1 MNIEKGIEIATW
13 LGKDQDVYMMEVL
26 KRLEDRGE
34 HFVTFWGHYSAGK
47 SRLINNIIGRDILPV
62 QSRESTAALTYI
74 RYGNLEQCI
83 VHFLDKSEKNV
94 ELSELKKINQNDAK
108 DIDLDSIDYIEVFL
122 PNDVLKTGMII
133 VDTPGINTIVQ
144 RHQDLAVD
152 AIEQSGM
159 IVYVL
164 GTSPTNVDKDF
175 ITQIDECG
183 IDILF
188 VRTKYDLINS
198 AEEDSTASIEK
209 DRILLQSMISQEV
222 NLIPVSNEETS
233 SWYTNLGK
241 IHNVLGGVS
250 ANIKDKI
257 KLSGKNKLDKCLCLY
272 KEELENQ
279 SRLMKEQLCGSSK
292 KLDEEIAKYDKQL
305 ELLQTREE
313 QGEDRIKSELEVSK
327 KQAKRNLEDIAEKES
342 QSLREKLCELKWSM
356 NIKNE
361 ADKLYK
367 TQIDRGLKESYVA
380 LNNCFNMVLESENS
394 SIEKEFSDI
403 DFEAPEVEVGMM
415 EQDNERW
422 RATLQEK
429 ISTINKELDNL
440 SERKSDL
447 DMQSQSRLSGED
459 IQAAK
464 LELERINKA
473 ISDIPTDPAMIEV
486 EADGVKPSEILK
498 AIGQVADIATILLP
512 GDAFVQ
518 GAKALAGTAKVGKIL
533 GKSKY
538 ILEAGKSI
546 AGAANVVDTVRDAS
560 LITGKLKK
568 IAGKFTGNEK
578 KKISKKEAVTAFV
591 EDKAI
596 KAQGV
601 FDKFKENN
609 RNTNIFD
616 MLSIAYWTE
625 KLGKNFDAPPHL
637 EIDYDEEA
645 RRRELRAEL
654 ERQKNIA
661 MEAMIKQKK
670 ELNIIQNARE
680 EAVEREK
687 FLEQKKD
694 WIEKEERRQE
704 EKNRREREK
713 TEKNIIVERYTE
725 HFRTNIDKLL
735 NELLIKR
742 IKLVGNNIEFYIA
755 RKNDYIRQRICEKK
769 EQLESLKNLRSNGDE
784 DLKKRIQQC
793 DQYIQELS

>member
-122 PNDVLKTGMII
+122 PNDVLTTGMII

-380 LNNCFNMVLESENS
+380 LNNCFNMVLDSENS

-403 DFEAPEVEVGMM
+403 NFEAPEVEVGMM

>member
-13 LGKDQDVYMMEVL
+13 LGKDQDVYMMEGI

-94 ELSELKKINQNDAK
+94 ELSELKRINQNDAK

-122 PNDVLKTGMII
+122 PDDVLKTGMII

-144 RHQDLAVD
+144 RNQDLAVD

-164 GTSPTNVDKDF
+164 GNSPTNVDKDF

-188 VRTKYDLINS
+188 VRTKCDMINS
-198 AEEDSTASIEK
+198 IEEDSAASIEK

-222 NLIPVSNEETS
+222 NLVPVSNEESS
-233 SWYTNLGK
+233 SWFANLDK
-241 IHNVLGGVS
+241 IHNVLDGVS
-250 ANIKDKI
+250 ANIKDRI
-257 KLSGKNKLDKCLCLY
+257 KLSEKHKLDKCLCLY

-279 SRLMKEQLCGSSK
+279 SKLMKEQLCGSSK

-313 QGEDRIKSELEVSK
+313 QGEDRIKSELDDSK
-327 KQAKRNLEDIAEKES
+327 KQAKRNLEDIAERES
-342 QSLREKLCELKWSM
+342 QSLREKLDDLKWSM

-367 TQIDRGLKESYVA
+367 TQIDRGLKEAYVA
-380 LNNCFNMVLESENS
+380 LNSCFNMVLESENS
-394 SIEKEFSDI
+394 IIEKEFSDI

-415 EQDNERW
+415 EHDNERW

-447 DMQSQSRLSGED
+447 DTQSQRRLSDED

-498 AIGQVADIATILLP
+498 SIGQVADIATILLP

-578 KKISKKEAVTAFV
+578 KTISKKEAVTAFV

-596 KAQGV
+596 KAQGA

-609 RNTNIFD
+609 RDTNIFD

-670 ELNIIQNARE
+670 ELKIIQNARE

-713 TEKNIIVERYTE
+713 NEKNIIVERYTE

-769 EQLESLKNLRSNGDE
+769 EQLESLKKLRSNGDE
-784 DLKKRIQQC
+784 ELKKRIQQC

>member
-13 LGKDQDVYMMEVL
+13 LGKDQDVYMMEGL

-74 RYGNLEQCI
+74 RYGNLEQCV

-122 PNDVLKTGMII
+122 PDEVLKTGMII
-133 VDTPGINTIVQ
+133 VDTPGINTIVKK
-144 RHQDLAVD
+144 HQDLAVD

-164 GTSPTNVDKDF
+164 GSSPTNVDRDF

-188 VRTKYDLINS
+188 VRTKCDLINS
-198 AEEDSTASIEK
+198 VEEDSTASIEK

-222 NLIPVSNEETS
+222 NLIPISNEETS
-233 SWYTNLGK
+233 SWFANLDK
-241 IHNVLGGVS
+241 IHNVLDGVS

-257 KLSGKNKLDKCLCLY
+257 KLSRKHKLDKCLCLY

-279 SRLMKEQLCGSSK
+279 SKLMKEQLCGSSK
-292 KLDEEIAKYDKQL
+292 KLDEEIAKYDNQL
-305 ELLQTREE
+305 ELLQAREE
-313 QGEDRIKSELEVSK
+313 QGENRIKSELEDSK

-342 QSLREKLCELKWSM
+342 QNLREKLGELKWSM
-356 NIKNE
+356 NIKND

-367 TQIDRGLKESYVA
+367 TQIDRGLKEAYVA

-403 DFEAPEVEVGMM
+403 DFEAPEVEIGMM
-415 EQDNERW
+415 EHDNERW

-429 ISTINKELDNL
+429 ISTINRELDNL
-440 SERKSDL
+440 SERKSELDL
-447 DMQSQSRLSGED
+447 QSQSGLSDED

-473 ISDIPTDPAMIEV
+473 ISDIPTDPAMVEV
-486 EADGVKPSEILK
+486 ESSGMKPSEVLK
-498 AIGQVADIATILLP
+498 VIGQVADIATILLP

-518 GAKALAGTAKVGKIL
+518 GAKALAGTAKFSKIL

-538 ILEAGKSI
+538 ILEAGKNI
-546 AGAANVVDTVRDAS
+546 AGAANVVDTIRDAS
-560 LITGKLKK
+560 LITGKLNKVM
-568 IAGKFTGNEK
+568 G
-578 KKISKKEAVTAFV
+578 KISKKEAVTVFV
-591 EDKAI
+591 EDKAR
-596 KAQGV
+596 KAQDA

-609 RNTNIFD
+609 RDTNIFD

-645 RRRELRAEL
+645 RRKELRAEL

-661 MEAMIKQKK
+661 METMIKQKK
-670 ELNIIQNARE
+670 ELHIIQNAKE
-680 EAVEREK
+680 EAAEREK

-704 EKNRREREK
+704 ERGRKEREK
-713 TEKNIIVERYTE
+713 NEKNIIVEHYTE

-755 RKNDYIRQRICEKK
+755 RKNDYIRQSIFEKK
-769 EQLESLKNLRSNGDE
+769 GQLESLKNLRSNGDE
-784 DLKKRIQQC
+784 ELKQRIQQC

>member
-13 LGKDQDVYMMEVL
+13 LGKDQDVYMMEGL

-47 SRLINNIIGRDILPV
+47 SRLINNIIGRDILPA

-94 ELSELKKINQNDAK
+94 ELPELKKINQNDEK

-164 GTSPTNVDKDF
+164 GTSPTNVDRDF

-188 VRTKYDLINS
+188 VRTKCDLINS
-198 AEEDSTASIEK
+198 VEEDSTASIEK

-222 NLIPVSNEETS
+222 NLIPVSNEEVS

-241 IHNVLGGVS
+241 IHNVLDGVS

-367 TQIDRGLKESYVA
+367 TQIDRGLKEAYVA
-380 LNNCFNMVLESENS
+380 LNNCFNMVLDSENS

-447 DMQSQSRLSGED
+447 DVQSQSRLSGED

-578 KKISKKEAVTAFV
+578 KKISKEEAVTAFV

-645 RRRELRAEL
+645 RRRELRDEL

-687 FLEQKKD
+687 FLEQKRD

-784 DLKKRIQQC
+784 DLKQRIQQC

>member
-13 LGKDQDVYMMEVL
+13 LGKDQDVYMMEGL

-62 QSRESTAALTYI
+62 QSRESTAVLTYI

-94 ELSELKKINQNDAK
+94 ELSELKKINQNDEK

-164 GTSPTNVDKDF
+164 GTSPTNVDRDF

-188 VRTKYDLINS
+188 VRTKCDLINS
-198 AEEDSTASIEK
+198 VEEDSTASIEK

-222 NLIPVSNEETS
+222 NLIPVSNEEVS

-241 IHNVLGGVS
+241 IHNVLDGVS

-367 TQIDRGLKESYVA
+367 TQIDRGLKEAYVA
-380 LNNCFNMVLESENS
+380 LNNCFNMVLDSENS

-447 DMQSQSRLSGED
+447 DVQSQSRLSGED

-596 KAQGV
+596 KSQGV
-601 FDKFKENN
+601 FVNFKDNN
-609 RNTNIFD
+609 MNTNIFEI
-616 MLSIAYWTE
+616 LSIAYWTE

-645 RRRELRAEL
+645 RRRELRDEL

-687 FLEQKKD
+687 FLEQKRD

-704 EKNRREREK
+704 EKNIIEREK

-784 DLKKRIQQC
+784 DLKQRIQQC

>member
-1 MNIEKGIEIATW
+1 M
-13 LGKDQDVYMMEVL
+13 L
-26 KRLEDRGE
+26 
-34 HFVTFWGHYSAGK
+34 
-47 SRLINNIIGRDILPV
+47 
-62 QSRESTAALTYI
+62 
-74 RYGNLEQCI
+74 
-83 VHFLDKSEKNV
+83 LD
-94 ELSELKKINQNDAK
+94 
-108 DIDLDSIDYIEVFL
+108 
-122 PNDVLKTGMII
+122 
-133 VDTPGINTIVQ
+133 
-144 RHQDLAVD
+144 
-152 AIEQSGM
+152 
-159 IVYVL
+159 
-164 GTSPTNVDKDF
+164 
-175 ITQIDECG
+175 
-183 IDILF
+183 
-188 VRTKYDLINS
+188 
-198 AEEDSTASIEK
+198 
-209 DRILLQSMISQEV
+209 
-222 NLIPVSNEETS
+222 
-233 SWYTNLGK
+233 
-241 IHNVLGGVS
+241 
-250 ANIKDKI
+250 
-257 KLSGKNKLDKCLCLY
+257 
-272 KEELENQ
+272 
-279 SRLMKEQLCGSSK
+279 
-292 KLDEEIAKYDKQL
+292 
-305 ELLQTREE
+305 
-313 QGEDRIKSELEVSK
+313 
-327 KQAKRNLEDIAEKES
+327 
-342 QSLREKLCELKWSM
+342 
-356 NIKNE
+356 
-361 ADKLYK
+361 
-367 TQIDRGLKESYVA
+367 
-380 LNNCFNMVLESENS
+380 SENS

-447 DMQSQSRLSGED
+447 DVQSQSRLSGED

-645 RRRELRAEL
+645 RRRELRDEL

-687 FLEQKKD
+687 FLEQKRD

-784 DLKKRIQQC
+784 DLKQRIQQC